1 MTIVQ
6 DELTEPVN
14 AQDMARNYKQAY
26 EKNDVQKMANKD
38 VASAIAAKASPAFF
52 FFISWLLHALC
63 GFLQTIKQF
72 DSEGSSDDE
81 AKEKFLRNA
90 LSEGRKL
97 NDQAG
102 GSKEEQEAIL
112 IEVLKIVVRIVRD
125 TEGNVCVSIV
135 ALKETILGVS
145 QF

>member
-38 VASAIAAKASPAFF
+38 VASASVAKASPAFF
-52 FFISWLLHALC
+52 FLSRGFFML
-63 GFLQTIKQF
+63 FLQTIKQL

-81 AKEKFLRNA
+81 AKEKLLRNA

-102 GSKEEQEAIL
+102 GSKEKQEAIL
-112 IEVLKIVVRIVRD
+112 IEVLQIVVQIVRD
-125 TEGNVCVSIV
+125 TEGNVYVDIV

>member
-1 MTIVQ
+1 
-6 DELTEPVN
+6 L
-14 AQDMARNYKQAY
+14 
-26 EKNDVQKMANKD
+26 
-38 VASAIAAKASPAFF
+38 
-52 FFISWLLHALC
+52 
-63 GFLQTIKQF
+63 

-81 AKEKFLRNA
+81 AKEKLLRNA

-102 GSKEEQEAIL
+102 VSKEKQEAIL
-112 IEVLKIVVRIVRD
+112 IEVLQIVVQIVRD
-125 TEGNVCVSIV
+125 TEGNVYVGIV

>member
-1 MTIVQ
+1 MLKTWLAIINRHTRRTMFKKWLKGTWPTLLSRRRVQ
-6 DELTEPVN
+6 P
-14 AQDMARNYKQAY
+14 
-26 EKNDVQKMANKD
+26 
-38 VASAIAAKASPAFF
+38 F

-63 GFLQTIKQF
+63 GFLQTIKQL

-81 AKEKFLRNA
+81 AKEKLLRNA

-102 GSKEEQEAIL
+102 GSKEKQEAIL
-112 IEVLKIVVRIVRD
+112 IEVLQIVVQIVRD
-125 TEGNVCVSIV
+125 TEGNVYVGIV